1 MATYTSDQALDT
13 LAPLYTDAGN
23 TFTVVGSYDVTTAV
37 VTDDIIEIVKIPG
50 GATLL
55 PCYFDNGGIATG
67 FDVGTSSNATL
78 IGSAVTGSGTLG
90 GGVGTSVGSDGDEV
104 VIRLKAK
111 AAVTAAK
118 TVKLAVSYIV
128 QNID

>member
-23 TFTVVGSYDVTTAV
+23 TFTVVGSYNVTTSIAAS
-37 VTDDIIEIVKIPG
+37 DIIEMVKIPG

-55 PCYFDNGGIATG
+55 TCYFADSGSGGVYDIG
-67 FDVGTSSNATL
+67 WSGNATL
-78 IGSAVTGSGTLG
+78 IGDDVSSSGTLG
-90 GGVGTSVGSDGDEV
+90 GGLGTAVGSDGDEV
-104 VIRLKAK
+104 TIRLTVGTAPT
-111 AAVTAAK
+111 ASGTVT
-118 TVKLAVSYIV
+118 LAVSYIV